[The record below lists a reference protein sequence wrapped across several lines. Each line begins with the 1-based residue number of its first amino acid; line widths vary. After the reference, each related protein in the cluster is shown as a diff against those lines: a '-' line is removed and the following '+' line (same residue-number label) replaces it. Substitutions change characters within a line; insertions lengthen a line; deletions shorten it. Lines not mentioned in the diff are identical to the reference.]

1 MAAAVADGE
10 LSRSA
15 IVSDRARGRH
25 LLTIHGYSDTRIT
38 APTGK
43 CVKSR
48 PFTIGGHR
56 WRIGYYPN
64 GLSSAVE
71 DYVSLS
77 LVLDE
82 DVAAAVKAQFS
93 FCLAGDR
100 DECEE
105 ELWQELSL
113 TWSPVKDFASWSGW
127 EHPKLIKSWDLQSSE
142 HLNVSFTI
150 RCDIIVFHDCRAV
163 DDAAAFVSVP
173 PCDLRQHL
181 SELLE
186 SDNGADVVF
195 EVGSK
200 IVCAHRCVLAARSPV
215 FAAELF
221 GPMKKGNV
229 EGVIRVEDIEPDLF
243 KALLHFAYPGSLP
256 EMSNK
261 EDEEAVYQHLL
272 VAADRYD
279 MRRLKLIC
287 EEKLC
292 KYIEVGTVATILA
305 LAEQHR
311 CEGLKKA
318 CLEFLTAPNNVRALV
333 ATDGFKHLSTSCP
346 SIMVALMAMLR
357 IS

>member
-1 MAAAVADGE
+1 MGAAVADGE

-82 DVAAAVKAQFS
+82 DVAVVVKAHFA

-113 TWSPVKDFASWSGW
+113 TWSSVKDFASWSGW
-127 EHPKLIKSWDLQSSE
+127 EHPKFIKSCDLRSSK
-142 HLNVSFTI
+142 HLRNDSFII

-173 PCDLRQHL
+173 PCDLR
-181 SELLE
+181 
-186 SDNGADVVF
+186 
-195 EVGSK
+195 K
-200 IVCAHRCVLAARSPV
+200 IVCTHRCVLAARSPV

-221 GPMKKGNV
+221 GPMKEGNV
-229 EGVIRVEDIEPDLF
+229 EGVVRVEDIEPDLF
-243 KALLHFAYPGSLP
+243 KALLHFSYTGALP
-256 EMSNK
+256 ETSNKK
-261 EDEEAVYQHLL
+261 EDEYTVYQHLL

-279 MRRLKLIC
+279 MGRLKLIC

-292 KYIEVGTVATILA
+292 NYIEVSTVANILA